1 MLLEIVSIRRSRY
14 LYGLIGIGTG
24 VVGIGGVK
32 TTILERFLSR
42 RFKGRGR
49 LFRGRDDLNIKRI
62 GRETCIV

>member
-1 MLLEIVSIRRSRY
+1 MLLETVSIQRSRY
-14 LYGLIGIGTG
+14 LYSVIGIRTG
-24 VVGIGGVK
+24 VAGIGGIK